1 MAPPEMDADT
11 GMHLLAE
18 TLLTAAKIS
27 APILIGTLAVG
38 LLISVF
44 QVVTQIQEMTLTF
57 IPKLVLVVGMFLV
70 LGSWMMS
77 VVVEFATRVI
87 GMAGGLGGP

>member
-1 MAPPEMDADT
+1 
-11 GMHLLAE
+11 MHLLAE

-27 APILIGTLAVG
+27 APILVGTLAIG

-57 IPKLVLVVGMFLV
+57 IPKLVLVVAMFLM

-87 GMAGGLGGP
+87 GMAGGFGGP